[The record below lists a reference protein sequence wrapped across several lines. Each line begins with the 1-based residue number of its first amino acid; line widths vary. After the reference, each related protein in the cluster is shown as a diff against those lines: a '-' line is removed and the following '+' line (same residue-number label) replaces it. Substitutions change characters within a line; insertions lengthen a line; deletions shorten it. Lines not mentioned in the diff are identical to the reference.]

1 MNAIEKLSMLAAEVC
16 EGTCIYELSVSLARI
31 FESVFNLYRTIP
43 CYRYCGLFSIHS
55 NFKRLCVEIHSYNSD
70 SCNFIIA
77 YDNDIGGPDKDKIL
91 VDASNCDFETLR
103 RNIFRYL
110 RSVDIKNE
118 DASDIVHILKNP
130 DGLEEGEN
138 YITAYDNIYKE
149 QVAVDYANGNGF
161 NPDIAVKIKENG
173 DWVITKV
180 IWCGKGS

>member
-1 MNAIEKLSMLAAEVC
+1 MDAIEKLSMLAAEVC
-16 EGTCIYELSVSLARI
+16 EGTCIYELSVGLAHI

-43 CYRYCGLFSIHS
+43 CYRYCGLFSIRS
-55 NFKRLCVEIHSYNSD
+55 NFRRLCVEIHRYNSD

-77 YDNDIGGPDKDKIL
+77 YANDIGGPAKDKIL

-118 DASDIVHILKNP
+118 DASDIVHVLKNP

-138 YITAYDNIYKE
+138 YITVYDNIYKE

-161 NPDIAVKIKENG
+161 NRDIAVKIKENG

-180 IWCGKGS
+180 VWCVKGS